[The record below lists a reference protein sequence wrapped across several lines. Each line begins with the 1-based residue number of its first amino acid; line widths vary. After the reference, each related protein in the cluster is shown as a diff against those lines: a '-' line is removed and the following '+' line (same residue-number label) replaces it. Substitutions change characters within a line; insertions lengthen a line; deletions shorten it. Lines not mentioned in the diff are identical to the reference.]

1 MRALISILIII
12 FSSANLMASDYCIE
26 KYGLETDKGE
36 LKYQYA
42 VSNGSVSKELLF
54 RSRKGHLSVLIFGH
68 RASENEVAKKF
79 ELLLASAH
87 QASDLIQINPLN
99 LRQNFEFAK
108 KLVFPKQ
115 QVTQRHN
122 SYLLFSEN
130 GCNLI
135 FRQNI
140 MSTVNTKS
148 AVTELIDNAKLFS
161 K

>member
-1 MRALISILIII
+1 MFV
-12 FSSANLMASDYCIE
+12 FSSSSLMASDYCIE
-26 KYGLETDKGE
+26 KYGLETDRGE

-54 RSRKGHLSVLIFGH
+54 KSSKGHLSVLIFGQ
-68 RASENEVAKKF
+68 RASENEAAKKF

-87 QASDLIQINPLN
+87 QAAELVQINPLN
-99 LRQNFEFAK
+99 LRQNFKFAK

-140 MSTVNTKS
+140 MSSMNTKS
-148 AVTELIDNAKLFS
+148 AVTELINKAKLFS